1 MNNKKA
7 RSSLKK
13 VSKLP
18 DEEADHVRTKRRI
31 SFSGKKFIREFDTT
45 EKARDYDNSYE
56 ISDHTNGEDSSGHS
70 HGTVA
75 ASVLQ
80 STAHLYVADETDK
93 ENASPEGLIAAVN
106 SASVLEQ
113 NSRFSDFTFKLQTS
127 INVTLLPD
135 ELNRNRRRNE
145 SPPRLEQTVSDSL
158 SLNEIEREKLR
169 ENSVYK
175 MTVLEKTVDLMPETL
190 AYAGLQPN
198 HIEKVNMQKTTIM
211 STDISVLP
219 EKQTEVKQKTMVF
232 ENKDITCDF
241 SDIEPKGMIEDV
253 PKATQETQ
261 ENLSMDMAEQDYI
274 NYLADDSTLS
284 SPLIPL
290 DVISENGISK
300 KLNFRQLNDALNSGR
315 IQLFPNG
322 PRTPTT
328 DRKGNQRFWHGLEQQ
343 PMEEEVPDKVMIKPR
358 GTLNFNE
365 SMMMSPAVPQKS
377 ETKADHAEQHVN
389 AKTSLNAKRNYRFS
403 QADEL
408 MLDNTNFLVNAKMG
422 DETHSRNNSKCSSR
436 RETTYDNTAMELD
449 DLEKHE
455 AAVAAA
461 LEGAKLKQTMH
472 EPMEQ
477 DHFLSPCKNVKN
489 NLTTPAVAQQS
500 NQTHLSSQEAVVAQ
514 HRTKSRPTLL
524 MAEPIEEDE
533 AKPNSESS
541 ASKTKFNVRRQTLH
555 LAEAMDEDLEMP
567 KLELQSNAI
576 NNRQQ
581 TLHMADFMDED
592 SFCSKKE
599 IDAASMKP
607 NSKKQR
613 QTLHMSE
620 PIDEESVRPQKE
632 SQAMPVV
639 DKDSS
644 RRRQSIHLPEPIEE
658 DSFCVPTSAPR
669 EVHQN
674 KNRHTMHMSEQIETD
689 YVQSRITAS
698 AEIVHQ
704 YTRHRQT
711 LVLSESI
718 EEVAVQPQREEP
730 LKPKSNAGAPEGTR
744 RRQTMHLSDPIEEDS
759 FCSTSTSAEQHR
771 ETLQRNKKD
780 DVKPQEVKSKSA
792 PAEADSQYNRRR
804 QTLHLADPIEDD
816 SMCSTSAATKQS
828 KETNRRR
835 QTLHHTDDIEED
847 PFCST
852 STAGKQHNID
862 GGNRR
867 RQTLLQ
873 EDPIEE
879 DPICSR
885 LQTEKSVHAAKLN
898 LQYNRRRQTLHVDDP
913 IEEDSFSLKSTSAHQ
928 HKHNLQRDATMKE
941 EKLKHEVTVKQQSAA
956 NLQCVQRR
964 QTLHL
969 AEPIEEDSICSI
981 SGAPKQQWEECNR
994 RRQTVHHAD
1003 PIEEDQFDSTVP
1015 AANQHRHQLRGV
1027 EIVEQADK
1035 EATSAASLVDRRR
1048 KTITQA
1054 DPIAEDSFNLTSLS
1068 ENLHKQ
1074 NLQRDAPIEEGI
1086 LESKNEMKQTVS
1098 LKCNNRR
1105 QTTHVANPIEE
1116 DSFNLAPPSDNL
1128 HKHNLQ
1134 RDVPSKQNA
1143 PEYNTRRQTTHLAD
1157 PIEEDSFNLAPS
1169 ENLHKHNLQ
1178 GDAPSKQNAPKVDLK
1193 YSNRRQT
1200 THLAD
1205 PIEEDSF
1212 CSTSNAVY
1220 QQQGNAGIE
1229 KDILKMEKEVKQSH
1243 RPRQT
1248 LHVVDPMEED
1258 SFCSKST
1265 VGSKGNHF
1273 SKYRATMLTTEA
1285 IDVDQNLSPTHTVAP
1300 AKKESIRHRQT
1311 LLMTESILEE
1321 DKANANNDSNCKQ
1334 LPSETL
1340 NLSEALDEVK
1350 SSKEAAQSQRLA
1362 SKPRQTQ
1369 YQEEAMDVE
1378 MSNMECTE
1386 QRASRPKPKLREAVL
1401 RNDLLR
1407 KTLDKENVFISSSFE
1422 TPEMKKKRQ
1431 MFALTPGRSMI
1442 EFEDLEE
1449 DCKIKTP
1456 AGKTAC
1462 RSIYQAMDM
1471 ELDMDTSNYAT
1482 PEKKTSFNVKRLPI
1496 HLTPNLPEPK
1506 KRNLQLHLDMEE
1518 ENISQPELET
1528 SEQQVEELEYPTNR
1542 SRIPVL
1548 CKSLNSPWRETE
1560 QLDGTVQMVRAQ
1572 MIRQTGSHGMAIPH
1586 FMEHKMNK
1594 DATVYEDN
1602 PITISDVSN
1611 HFKSQRELAK
1621 NLAEQRQQPKETSIE
1636 SRNSNELSNKSY
1648 ATAHKKFIN
1657 LSGDTIIF
1665 NNMDDLSDK
1674 SDNCEI
1680 DKTRLSLVSTLLDE
1694 ADDEQIRAANS
1705 SHIDLVNN
1713 ETCLGQLDPP
1723 VVAGAEDACKKCKH
1737 CRRSMDRTR
1746 TRRSAEETFELP
1758 VWPDLGVQLERLKRL
1773 RQKPRIS
1780 DVHKY
1785 WELKKLENNSDDD
1798 EHEETET
1805 ECDSRNTSRLSLL
1818 QMQEMFNSKWEEY
1831 AQSLPQPKPAETFA
1845 KCLKTALHAEL
1856 PNWIFDSNLQI
1867 YRTYIF
1873 SHRKITTFK
1882 IYMCYEPL
1890 DLLETKIRVGNIQL
1904 ESKYAPPSP
1913 LKTAFA
1919 ELLDFQLKLN
1929 LPLNLDRLLDGN
1941 DVADLVKFL
1950 KHIDGVCL
1958 QTTNICRKLLL
1969 TIITANARLISD
1981 SNRIIVRKTVRR
1993 SVKKEDE
2000 AYARTERIHFNIQI
2014 GNVQEISFED
2024 ILQPPLHQFDEKIR
2038 FLPRGIEFLKA
2049 FLHSPEQ
2056 YLKHNVDYNK

>member
-18 DEEADHVRTKRRI
+18 DEEVDHVRTKRRI

-80 STAHLYVADETDK
+80 STAHLQVADEMDK
-93 ENASPEGLIAAVN
+93 ENASPEGLIAAIN

-113 NSRFSDFTFKLQTS
+113 NSRFSDFTFKLQSS

-145 SPPRLEQTVSDSL
+145 SPTRLEQTVSDSL

-175 MTVLEKTVDLMPETL
+175 MTVFEKTVDLMPEAL
-190 AYAGLQPN
+190 AYAGLESN
-198 HIEKVNMQKTTIM
+198 HTEKVNMQKTTIM
-211 STDISVLP
+211 STDMSVLP

-253 PKATQETQ
+253 PKGTQ
-261 ENLSMDMAEQDYI
+261 ENFSMDMAEQDYI

-343 PMEEEVPDKVMIKPR
+343 HTDEEVPNREMIKPR

-377 ETKADHAEQHVN
+377 ETKTDHAEQHV
-389 AKTSLNAKRNYRFS
+389 KPKSSLNAKRNYRYS

-461 LEGAKLKQTMH
+461 LAGAKLKQTTY

-477 DHFLSPCKNVKN
+477 DDFLSPCKDRKD
-489 NLTTPAVAQQS
+489 NLTTAAVVQQS

-514 HRTKSRPTLL
+514 HRTKSRPTLY

-541 ASKTKFNVRRQTLH
+541 APKTKFNVRRKTVY

-567 KLELQSNAI
+567 KLELQTNAI

-581 TLHMADFMDED
+581 TLHMADFMEED

-599 IDAASMKP
+599 INATSMKP
-607 NSKKQR
+607 NKPR
-613 QTLHMSE
+613 QTLHMTE
-620 PIDEESVRPQKE
+620 PIEEESVRPQKE
-632 SQAMPVV
+632 SKSQSQTMPVV
-639 DKDSS
+639 EKDSS

-658 DSFCVPTSAPR
+658 DSFCVPASAPK
-669 EVHQN
+669 EAHQN
-674 KNRHTMHMSEQIETD
+674 KNRHTMHMSEHIETD
-689 YVQSRITAS
+689 CVQSRTA
-698 AEIVHQ
+698 AATEIVHQ
-704 YTRHRQT
+704 YTRRRQT

-718 EEVAVQPQREEP
+718 EEVAVQPQREDQ
-730 LKPKSNAGAPEGTR
+730 LQPKSNAEAFEGT
-744 RRQTMHLSDPIEEDS
+744 
-759 FCSTSTSAEQHR
+759 
-771 ETLQRNKKD
+771 
-780 DVKPQEVKSKSA
+780 
-792 PAEADSQYNRRR
+792 RRR
-804 QTLHLADPIEDD
+804 QTLHLADPIEEDSFSSTSTSAEKHREALQRNKEDNVKPQEVKPKAAPTEADSQHNKRRQTLHMADPIEDD
-816 SMCSTSAATKQS
+816 SMCSTSKATRQQS
-828 KETNRRR
+828 NEPNRRR

-847 PFCST
+847 PFCS
-852 STAGKQHNID
+852 AQHNID
-862 GGNRR
+862 DGGSRR

-873 EDPIEE
+873 ENPIEE
-879 DPICSR
+879 DPICSG
-885 LQTEKSVHAAKLN
+885 LQTEKSVKATKLD

-928 HKHNLQRDATMKE
+928 LKHNLQRDATMNE
-941 EKLKHEVTVKQQSAA
+941 EKLKHERTVKGQSAA
-956 NLQCVQRR
+956 NLQCAQRR

-969 AEPIEEDSICSI
+969 AEPIEEDSICLTSA
-981 SGAPKQQWEECNR
+981 APKQPGEKCNR

-1003 PIEEDQFDSTVP
+1003 PIEEDPFESTATADVH
-1015 AANQHRHQLRGV
+1015 QHGHKLRGV
-1027 EIVEQADK
+1027 ETEK
-1035 EATSAASLVDRRR
+1035 EAPSAVDRRR
-1048 KTITQA
+1048 KTIVQA
-1054 DPIAEDSFNLTSLS
+1054 DPIEEDSFNLTSLS
-1068 ENLHKQ
+1068 ANLHKQ
-1074 NLQRDAPIEEGI
+1074 SLQRDAPTEEGT
-1086 LESKNEMKQTVS
+1086 LEAKKEMKQSVS
-1098 LKCNNRR
+1098 LKCNN
-1105 QTTHVANPIEE
+1105 
-1116 DSFNLAPPSDNL
+1116 
-1128 HKHNLQ
+1128 
-1134 RDVPSKQNA
+1134 
-1143 PEYNTRRQTTHLAD
+1143 RRQTTHLAD
-1157 PIEEDSFNLAPS
+1157 PIEEDSFNIAPPS
-1169 ENLHKHNLQ
+1169 GSLHDHNLQ
-1178 GDAPSKQNAPKVDLK
+1178 RDASSKQIAPKVDLK
-1193 YSNRRQT
+1193 SNNRRQT
-1200 THLAD
+1200 THLVD

-1212 CSTSNAVY
+1212 CSTSNIVN
-1220 QQQGNAGIE
+1220 QQQRNEAVE
-1229 KDILKMEKEVKQSH
+1229 KVISKEKEVKQAH

-1265 VGSKGNHF
+1265 IGSKGNHF

-1285 IDVDQNLSPTHTVAP
+1285 IDVDQNVSPTHTVAP
-1300 AKKESIRHRQT
+1300 AKKGSIKHRQT
-1311 LLMTESILEE
+1311 LVMSESILE
-1321 DKANANNDSNCKQ
+1321 DKVNAKKDNNAKQ
-1334 LPSETL
+1334 LPSQTL
-1340 NLSEALDEVK
+1340 DLSEALDEFK
-1350 SSKEAAQSQRLA
+1350 SSKAAAQSQPWG
-1362 SKPRQTQ
+1362 SKSRKTQ

-1378 MSNMECTE
+1378 LSNVEFPE
-1386 QRASRPKPKLREAVL
+1386 QRSSRPKPKLREAL
-1401 RNDLLR
+1401 LKNDLLR

-1471 ELDMDTSNYAT
+1471 ELDMDTSNYGT
-1482 PEKKTSFNVKRLPI
+1482 PERKPSFNVKRLPI

-1506 KRNLQLHLDMEE
+1506 KRNLHLHLDMEE

-1528 SEQQVEELEYPTNR
+1528 SEVEALEHPRNK

-1572 MIRQTGSHGMAIPH
+1572 MMRQTGSQGMTIPH
-1586 FMEHKMNK
+1586 FTEHKMNK
-1594 DATVYEDN
+1594 ETTVYEDN

-1621 NLAEQRQQPKETSIE
+1621 SLAEQRQQAKETSIE
-1636 SRNSNELSNKSY
+1636 SRSSNEHSNKSY

-1694 ADDEQIRAANS
+1694 ADDEHIRAANS

-1758 VWPDLGVQLERLKRL
+1758 AWPDLGVQLERLKRL

-1785 WELKKLENNSDDD
+1785 WELKKLENNFDND
-1798 EHEETET
+1798 EDEETET
-1805 ECDSRNTSRLSLL
+1805 DCDSRNTSRLNLP

-1831 AQSLPQPKPAETFA
+1831 VQSLPKPKPAETFA
-1845 KCLKTALHAEL
+1845 KCLKTSLHAEL

-1882 IYMCYEPL
+1882 IYMNYEPL
-1890 DLLETKIRVGNIQL
+1890 DLLETKIRVGKIQL

-1958 QTTNICRKLLL
+1958 KITNICRKMLL

-2000 AYARTERIHFNIQI
+2000 AYARTERIHFSIQI

-2038 FLPRGIEFLKA
+2038 FLPKGTEFLEA
-2049 FLHSPEQ
+2049 FLQSPEQ
-2056 YLKHNVDYNK
+2056 YLKHNGDYNK